1 MIGRARKGSP
11 FRYNHANGNLWRLNS
26 KLLELVDS
34 QNDPEL
40 TVGLKGEL
48 HRLPSSLP
56 VTHWLMSLATP
67 TFKPSVSW
75 ERSNRILLK
84 EARRLLHKPSRTHN
98 TVVHTLSAETGGPLW
113 FQASPASNRF
123 LLEATGS
130 ETPVSSDA
138 TWLPD
143 LLSFVD
149 TWKKKWGLNLDVV
162 QQQMITLKRTK

>member
-1 MIGRARKGSP
+1 MTDECWCMINRVSCSKAKIFLGRCIYWISNITSQWPNRQGV
-11 FRYNHANGNLWRLNS
+11 
-26 KLLELVDS
+26 VDN
-34 QNDPEL
+34 QNDPGL
-40 TVGLKGEL
+40 TAGLKGEL

-75 ERSNRILLK
+75 DQSNRIQFK
-84 EARRLLHKPSRTHN
+84 EARWLLYKDSGTHD
-98 TVVHTLSAETGGPLW
+98 TVIHTFSAVTEGPLW

-143 LLSFVD
+143 LLSFEH
-149 TWKKKWGLNLDVV
+149 TWKKYGSNIWLL
-162 QQQMITLKRTK
+162 